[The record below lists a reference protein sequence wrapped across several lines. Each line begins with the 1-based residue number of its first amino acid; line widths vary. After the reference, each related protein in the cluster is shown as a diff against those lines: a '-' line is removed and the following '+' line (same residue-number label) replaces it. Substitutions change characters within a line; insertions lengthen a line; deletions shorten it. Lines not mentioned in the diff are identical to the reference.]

1 MPTFSTPSPIDLAI
15 NLAVGAIEIVAS
27 DRADTV
33 VTVSPTNPD
42 KPVDRRGA
50 TETTVEF
57 DGQRL
62 TIKGPKPRIAVF
74 GPNESVDLTVELPS
88 GSRLAAEL
96 AVGNVYSRGRLG
108 ASRVKASTGQVE
120 LDATGDLWVRASHG
134 NAVVSSANGDVEIIA
149 DHGQIRLGTVS
160 GDATLKASH
169 GSVRID
175 AVGGDTEAKLS
186 YGDLEIGSAGGSV
199 TAKTAYGRIAI
210 DEVSSGSMQVESGFG
225 QVQIGVRAGVAAWLD
240 VSSKEGRVR
249 NDLDGDSAPTGS
261 EKSVAVRARTQFGD
275 IHIQRS
281 EGKK

>member
-1 MPTFSTPSPIDLAI
+1 MPTFTTPSPIDLAI

-96 AVGNVYSRGRLG
+96 AVGNVYSRGLLG

-149 DHGQIRLGTVS
+149 DHGQIRLATVS

-186 YGDLEIGSAGGSV
+186 YGDLEIGSAYGSV

-210 DEVSSGSMQVESGFG
+210 DEVSSGSVQVESGFG